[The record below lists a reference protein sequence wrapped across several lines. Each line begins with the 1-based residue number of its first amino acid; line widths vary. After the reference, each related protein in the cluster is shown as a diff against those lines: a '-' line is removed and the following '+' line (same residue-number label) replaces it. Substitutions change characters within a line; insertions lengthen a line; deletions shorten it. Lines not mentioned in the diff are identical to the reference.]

1 MRAWIA
7 AAAAVACATRSM
19 PPPAPLSVPAP
30 SREPVK
36 GASAQLDSIAR
47 RYWTALLET
56 APLALLG
63 TGRLGGPLFATA
75 LGDHRFD
82 AKLDDLSPDAHR
94 KVIDALAQ
102 LRAELTT
109 LAPSEL
115 SAEEQLTLEMLRR
128 QLADAD
134 AVEACSEIGRASC
147 RERV

>member
-1 MRAWIA
+1 MRAPWIA
-7 AAAAVACATRSM
+7 AAFAAACATRPM

-30 SREPVK
+30 APH
-36 GASAQLDSIAR
+36 
-47 RYWTALLET
+47 T
-56 APLALLG
+56 APLPQLG
-63 TGRLGGPLFATA
+63 GGGMGGPLFATA

-134 AVEACSEIGRASC
+134 AVEACSAPGWVVDQMS
-147 RERV
+147 

>member
-1 MRAWIA
+1 MRAPWIA
-7 AAAAVACATRSM
+7 AAFAAACATRPM

-30 SREPVK
+30 LP
-36 GASAQLDSIAR
+36 QL
-47 RYWTALLET
+47 
-56 APLALLG
+56 G
-63 TGRLGGPLFATA
+63 GGGMGGPLFATA

-115 SAEEQLTLEMLRR
+115 SVEEQLTLEMLRR

-134 AVEACSEIGRASC
+134 AVEACSAPAWVVDQMGGPHVTLAQTGQHYPLGTAK
-147 RERV
+147 